1 MNDENDQLLCLDDIA
16 IADDAA
22 TTLRDDE
29 ELILGPSLLVGTSKL
44 AQMREKRLGHAA
56 TSSYDATA
64 TSRRAALLLR
74 RAAAGTGAGES
85 MGSSFRINSCQVHPS
100 GALVLD
106 ASDATRPFNRVSSA
120 HVGSSLA
127 RARHRQMTAVDQQQ
141 IVAMTPGLKSAR
153 SMPRETP
160 MRAPA
165 SPYRGDEFGGA
176 GFGDG
181 GFGDAAR
188 SDDED
193 APNVQRSMLFGG
205 VALSREAAASEI
217 DEGAAA
223 VDDDGDDSVWQFL
236 DMHNSIANEPSKPFR
251 LGNTRQNV
259 DLLVGKARAATEAAL
274 LTTLDWPALPSD
286 VYTNATDAELS
297 TLLRNVTLSE
307 FAPARAAALQRLRR
321 PANDTAPE
329 ADINTND
336 DIEPMP
342 VAQNDDV
349 DFGGGFGNGGGF
361 DEVAEAPP
369 QAPHDDA
376 ALVAFEDVPQ
386 ESYEELCR
394 RYVENYM
401 SRAASFA
408 RQTDVSRRVAT
419 WTERIEPML
428 DEQTQRKAFD
438 IHAESQ
444 QILDTASGIDPQRER
459 DSLPFGELCA
469 GAPKWDVCRRFVA
482 ALQLVNHK
490 NLEIVPSRG
499 ATLEFRVLSLEPRG
513 EVADAIKADGAAAA
527 AAKVEP
533 EASKKAKRKALQRHN
548 APATPTS
555 AAKVKRRAPQSARAQ
570 APQDIEN
577 H

>member
-1 MNDENDQLLCLDDIA
+1 
-16 IADDAA
+16 
-22 TTLRDDE
+22 
-29 ELILGPSLLVGTSKL
+29 
-44 AQMREKRLGHAA
+44 
-56 TSSYDATA
+56 
-64 TSRRAALLLR
+64 
-74 RAAAGTGAGES
+74 
-85 MGSSFRINSCQVHPS
+85 
-100 GALVLD
+100 
-106 ASDATRPFNRVSSA
+106 
-120 HVGSSLA
+120 
-127 RARHRQMTAVDQQQ
+127 
-141 IVAMTPGLKSAR
+141 
-153 SMPRETP
+153 

-165 SPYRGDEFGGA
+165 SPYRGDDFGGA

-181 GFGDAAR
+181 GFGDDA
-188 SDDED
+188 DGIDEV
-193 APNVQRSMLFGG
+193 APNVQRSMMFGG
-205 VALSREAAASEI
+205 GALSREAAASEI
-217 DEGAAA
+217 DEADAAA
-223 VDDDGDDSVWQFL
+223 DDDDGDAGDDSVWQFL
-236 DMHNSIANEPSKPFR
+236 DMHSSIANEPSKPFR

-259 DLLVGKARAATEAAL
+259 DLLVGKQRAATEAAL

-297 TLLRNVTLSE
+297 ALLRNVTLSE

-321 PANDTAPE
+321 PATDTA
-329 ADINTND
+329 ADVDVNTND
-336 DIEPMP
+336 DAEPMP
-342 VAQNDDV
+342 VAQNDDL
-349 DFGGGFGNGGGF
+349 DFGGGFGHGGGF
-361 DEVAEAPP
+361 DDVGDIQAAQPP
-369 QAPHDDA
+369 QHDDA

-444 QILDTASGIDPQRER
+444 QILDTASGIDPLRER

-513 EVADAIKADGAAAA
+513 EVADAIKADAAAE
-527 AAKVEP
+527 VEP
-533 EASKKAKRKALQRHN
+533 AAPKKTKRKALQRHN